1 MDELTELSATKLAA
15 LIRARN
21 LSPVEVVNA
30 YLHRVEQFNAKLN
43 AVVTVA
49 PDALDRARE
58 AEAAVMRGGQLGP
71 LLGVPVTIKDTI
83 DTRGLRTSYGS
94 RLYANHVPETDA
106 NAVSLL
112 RQEGAIIFGK
122 TNTSEF
128 AMALDTDNPVFGQT
142 NNPHELNHTP
152 GGSSG
157 GEAAAISACL
167 SAAGIG
173 SDLSGSIRVPAHCC
187 GVVGLKPTVGRVPS
201 GGHQP
206 PVVGALASGASIGPL
221 ARRVEDL
228 ALLYEVLTANDA
240 HARPLHQSSSGPE
253 SYVQNLR
260 GLRVAW
266 YTDDGVVPVTTE
278 TERAVEAAVRALEDA
293 GLVSIAARPPG
304 VERGPALWFALF
316 ARAATE
322 FLDMTY
328 DGREREAG
336 AVVGQMLTSNKSSMQ
351 TSTKQALTNEPLRHT
366 STPTPTAE
374 YAAALDERA
383 ELRARLIEWM
393 NETPLIVAPVGATS
407 ATRHDARRIEIKGQ
421 SFGTFRAY
429 GYAQTF
435 NVFGFPSVCVPA
447 GQSSDGLP
455 IGVQIVAR
463 PDAEHV
469 ALDAARVV
477 EEALGGWQRPRRFC
491 SQAIDNPL

>member
-83 DTRGLRTSYGS
+83 DTRGLWTSYGS

-106 NAVSLL
+106 HAVALL
-112 RQEGAIIFGK
+112 KQAGTIIFGK

-128 AMALDTDNPVFGQT
+128 AMALDTDNPVFGRT
-142 NNPHELNHTP
+142 NNPHEPNHTP

-187 GVVGLKPTVGRVPS
+187 GVVGLKPTAGRVLN

-206 PVVGALASGASIGPL
+206 PVVGALAIGASIGPL

-228 ALLYEVLTANDA
+228 ALLYDVLTANDA
-240 HARPLHQSSSGPE
+240 HMRPLHQSSSGPE
-253 SYVQNLR
+253 SYVQSLR

-278 TERAVEAAVRALEDA
+278 TERAVEAAVCALEDA
-293 GLVSIAARPPG
+293 GLVPTPARPPG

-316 ARAATE
+316 ARAAAE
-322 FLDMTY
+322 FLDVTY

-336 AVVGQMLTSNKSSMQ
+336 AVVGQMLTSHKSSVQ
-351 TSTKQALTNEPLRHT
+351 SSTNESLRRT

-374 YAAALDERA
+374 YTSALDERA

-393 NETPLIVAPVGATS
+393 NATPLIVAPVGATS

-421 SFGTFRAY
+421 TFGTFRAY
-429 GYAQTF
+429 SYAQTF
-435 NVFGFPSVCVPA
+435 NVFGFPSVCIPA

-463 PDAEHV
+463 PDAEYV
-469 ALDAARVV
+469 ALAAARVI

-491 SQAIDNPL
+491 SQPIDNPL

>member
-1 MDELTELSATKLAA
+1 MDELTELSATNLAA
-15 LIRARN
+15 LIRARTV
-21 LSPVEVVNA
+21 SPVEVVNA
-30 YLHRVEQFNAKLN
+30 YLHRVEQFNAELN
-43 AVVTVA
+43 AVVTIA

-58 AEAAVMRGGQLGP
+58 AEAAAMRGGQLGP

-94 RLYANHVPETDA
+94 RLYANHVPDTDA
-106 NAVSLL
+106 HAVALL
-112 RQEGAIIFGK
+112 KQAGAIIFGK
-122 TNTSEF
+122 TNASEF
-128 AMALDTDNPVFGQT
+128 AMALDTDNPVFGRT
-142 NNPHELNHTP
+142 SNPHELNHTP

-187 GVVGLKPTVGRVPS
+187 GVVGLKPTAGRVPS

-206 PVVGALASGASIGPL
+206 PIADALASGASIGPL
-221 ARRVEDL
+221 ARCVEDL
-228 ALLYEVLTANDA
+228 ALLHDVLTANDA
-240 HARPLHQSSSGPE
+240 HARPLHQLSPRQG

-266 YTDDGVVPVTTE
+266 YTYDGVVPVTTE

-293 GLVSIAARPPG
+293 GLVSIDARPPC

-316 ARAATE
+316 ARAAAE
-322 FLDMTY
+322 FLDVTY

-336 AVVGQMLTSNKSSMQ
+336 AVVGQMLASHRSSLQ
-351 TSTKQALTNEPLRHT
+351 TSTNESLRRR

-374 YAAALDERA
+374 YAAALDEQA

-393 NETPLIVAPVGATS
+393 NATPLIVAPVGATS

-421 SFGTFRAY
+421 TFGTFRAY
-429 GYAQTF
+429 GYSQTF
-435 NVFGFPSVCVPA
+435 NVFGFPSVCIPA

-491 SQAIDNPL
+491 SQPIDNPL